1 MAEAM
6 PGTPRLSL
14 AEWAVLG
21 VLDEGPN
28 HGFAIAALTATGGD
42 LGRVWQIPRPVVYRS
57 LARLA
62 EAGLISADGVEPG
75 HGPQRTRYV
84 ITGRGSAAVR
94 QWLATPVEHVRDVR
108 SHLLVKL
115 ALIHRRGDDTQILLE
130 RQRGTLE
137 PIAAAMAE
145 EDLGAGG
152 FDAMLLA
159 WRRATV
165 AATMGFLDEMTRS
178 RPGASTARVR
188 AGGASAPRS
197 ARSAGRTG

>member
-1 MAEAM
+1 MADAT
-6 PGTPRLSL
+6 PGTLRLSL

-28 HGFAIAALTATGGD
+28 HGFAIAALTTAGGD
-42 LGRVWQIPRPVVYRS
+42 LGRVWQIPRPIVYRS

-62 EAGLISADGVEPG
+62 EAGLISAGGVEPG

-84 ITGRGSAAVR
+84 ITGTGSAAVR
-94 QWLATPVEHVRDVR
+94 EWLDTPVQHVRDVR

-115 ALIHRRGDDTQILLE
+115 ALIHRRGGDAQALLE

-145 EDLGAGG
+145 EDPGAGG

-165 AATMGFLDEMTRS
+165 AATMGFLDEMTRP
-178 RPGASTARVR
+178 RPRTGTARVR
-188 AGGASAPRS
+188 AGGGAAPRS